1 LSRILSRQNVL
12 TLYVPTL
19 TLSLGMG
26 IAVPAL
32 PGYAQ
37 SFGVSFGVAQ
47 AVLVAFSIGG
57 LLGSIPSGY
66 LTDRFGR
73 RHMTVAGPVLV
84 ALSSF
89 LAAVAQ
95 SFPELLVYRFLAGVG
110 QQMWNI
116 GRTTI
121 VAETGADRER
131 GRQMSTIM
139 AMQNLG
145 LILGPAV
152 GGVVAAIWGVRIP
165 FVFYGILAIV
175 STLPANLV
183 RHSTGAEGD
192 PPAAGR
198 GDRGRTEPDA
208 AEPDPGWAWAW
219 RHPIFIF
226 FVALFF
232 AGMSRGALF
241 SGTLNVYAVYEYGV
255 GPDVVGF
262 MAGAAGAISIPIT
275 LGAGAVMDRF
285 GRKASI
291 IPGFALIA
299 AGLSLMVMT
308 AAMGW
313 PFPVF
318 IVIFLMVQGALT
330 ITSGNLQVLGSD
342 LAPASVRGRFFG
354 VWQMVNQLGSVLSPS
369 VFALLAET
377 AGAPV
382 GFAYLALASLMVVI
396 LIAFYVP
403 DPIGRARAAAAPA
416 RR

>member
-1 LSRILSRQNVL
+1 
-12 TLYVPTL
+12 
-19 TLSLGMG
+19 
-26 IAVPAL
+26 
-32 PGYAQ
+32 
-37 SFGVSFGVAQ
+37 
-47 AVLVAFSIGG
+47 
-57 LLGSIPSGY
+57 
-66 LTDRFGR
+66 
-73 RHMTVAGPVLV
+73 
-84 ALSSF
+84 
-89 LAAVAQ
+89 VAQ
-95 SFPELLVYRFLAGVG
+95 SFPELLLYRFLAGVG

-152 GGVVAAIWGVRIP
+152 GGLVAAAWGVRIP
-165 FVFYGILAIV
+165 FVFYGVLALV
-175 STLPANLV
+175 STLPASLA
-183 RHSTGAEGD
+183 RQAA
-192 PPAAGR
+192 PAATPSRPIAR
-198 GDRGRTEPDA
+198 GEGSSRGEEA
-208 AEPDPGWAWAW
+208 APGDLGWAWVW
-219 RHPIFIF
+219 THPIFIF

-262 MAGAAGAISIPIT
+262 MAGAAAAIGIPIT
-275 LGAGAVMDRF
+275 LSAGAVMDRF

-299 AGLSLMVMT
+299 AGLGMMVLS
-308 AAMGW
+308 AALGW

-318 IVIFLMVQGALT
+318 IAIFLVVQGALT

-354 VWQMVNQLGSVLSPS
+354 VWQTVNQLGSVLSPS

-382 GFAYLALASLMVVI
+382 GFAYLALASLAVVI

-403 DPIGRARAAAAPA
+403 DPVGRARAAMATPA
-416 RR
+416 R